1 MAKPGL
7 PQIPDDQA
15 ESVRQHVQRIDA
27 SSRKGRLEL
36 QHEALDSPVVVGDPL
51 EELGSGV
58 DALERAGADA
68 VHTGFHDAVAAGEE
82 SSCERCRLR
91 SPCSSARA
99 MKSSAVSAGYPAAS
113 LGDQVRQMHVTCST
127 RE

>member
-68 VHTGFHDAVAAGEE
+68 VHTGFHDAVLRERRVRANDAA
-82 SSCERCRLR
+82 CVV
-91 SPCSSARA
+91 RA
-99 MKSSAVSAGYPAAS
+99 HPRGP
-113 LGDQVRQMHVTCST
+113 
-127 RE
+127 